1 LTTPSSKILQ
11 PPSQATP
18 TQVSPTS
25 TLAQVND
32 GPITCSRAKKLQQEV
47 NTLLCEIH
55 FNINEN
61 YILPKS
67 CTLLLLRFTKEEDKD
82 TPREDYIE
90 EPRSGQPTMTE
101 PSRRISHNF
110 LFSKAMKAHEDL
122 LESLSSLRSRS
133 SGLN

>member
-1 LTTPSSKILQ
+1 M
-11 PPSQATP
+11 
-18 TQVSPTS
+18 
-25 TLAQVND
+25 
-32 GPITCSRAKKLQQEV
+32 
-47 NTLLCEIH
+47 LLCEIH

-67 CTLLLLRFTKEEDKD
+67 CTLQLLRFTKEDDKD

-90 EPRSGQPTMTE
+90 EPRSGQPGMIE
-101 PSRRISHNF
+101 PSRKISYNF

-122 LESLSSLRSRS
+122 LKSLPSLVSSA

>member
-1 LTTPSSKILQ
+1 M
-11 PPSQATP
+11 
-18 TQVSPTS
+18 
-25 TLAQVND
+25 
-32 GPITCSRAKKLQQEV
+32 
-47 NTLLCEIH
+47 LLCEIH

-67 CTLLLLRFTKEEDKD
+67 CTLQLLRFTKEDDKD

-90 EPRSGQPTMTE
+90 EPRSVQPSMIE
-101 PSRRISHNF
+101 LSRRISHNF

-122 LESLSSLRSRS
+122 LESLSSLVSSS